1 MASDTVTL
9 ALHGERVSLEA
20 FAEAVNRF
28 QRLVSA
34 LSAESDAAGVV
45 WEVDALEV
53 SSAVATA
60 RGVVN
65 DGAEPESIARVVR
78 SYLEVGQALER
89 GVTVP
94 FSQGVRSEAKSL
106 AEIPRKW
113 AVDAV
118 RFETP
123 EADAVVRGFQAAPV
137 AVESRPPTA
146 AYGAVTGRVQTLTS
160 RNQLRFIVYDHI
172 HDRAVSCYLRE
183 GQESVMRQ
191 MWDRVATVEGWV
203 TRDPDTGRP
212 LTVRRITGVTPMQEV
227 EPQAYLDARG
237 RLPLSEGDPSPEEA
251 IRRLRDAG

>member
-9 ALHGERVSLEA
+9 ALHGDHVSLEA
-20 FAEAVNRF
+20 FAEAVSRF

-34 LSAESDAAGVV
+34 LSAEVDAVNVV

-53 SSAVATA
+53 SSAIATV
-60 RGVVN
+60 RGVN
-65 DGAEPESIARVVR
+65 GAEPESVARVVR

-89 GVTVP
+89 GGTVP
-94 FSQGVRSEAKSL
+94 FSPSVRSEAKSL
-106 AEIPRKW
+106 AEIPSKW
-113 AVDAV
+113 PVDAV
-118 RFETP
+118 RFETS
-123 EADAVVRGFQAAPV
+123 EDDAVVRGFQAAPV
-137 AVESRPPTA
+137 ASDSRQPTA

-160 RNQLRFIVYDHI
+160 RNKLRFIVYDHI

-183 GQESVMRQ
+183 GQESMMRQ

-203 TRDPDTGRP
+203 TRDPDSGRP
-212 LTVRRITGVTPMQEV
+212 VSVRRISNVTPLHEV
-227 EPQAYLDARG
+227 DPHAYLNARG